1 MVLSDE
7 RGSTEGTFDANC
19 QRLGFSRHL
28 VSGQTPTSSAAV
40 ELILTRLRE
49 SGEFPAM
56 SRTVGAIS
64 ELTASTD
71 TSTNALA
78 NAVLQDY
85 GLAQKLLRLVNTA
98 NYAQHGQV
106 TTVSRAVLLMGFDR
120 VRAVASGLMLFE
132 HLKAQ
137 ARTPA
142 LLDALNMS
150 FYSAAFS
157 RSAADTTRFVDKEE
171 AFISALFHNLGR
183 TLAAL
188 YLPAEVAAIKAED
201 EGNQLAATL
210 RTLGMSYT
218 SIGVAVARALNLPE
232 RLLQSMTRMQGSQA
246 HASMTNEEK
255 LGCLSTLSNGIA
267 DILGTGTDPRAKR
280 KAIERLVQSYGPHFA
295 ALDGSV
301 VDRLIIGA
309 EQELQEHAQTFSLD
323 LEDSAFAQGLR
334 EWKAEALLGLPSQ
347 IASES
352 PASGLVIMDHAVTA
366 AELPEVVLTQGL
378 HDITSLLVTECTL
391 DDVLRVI
398 LETIY
403 RALGVVRTRA
413 FFLLKDPVAPKARFR
428 FGMGQS
434 PADVRTWA
442 EVPLR
447 GAQDLFGLAMT
458 QARDLVLKDL
468 TAPSLQPLLPD
479 WYRPTMAGRRYAVI
493 LPLVVNQ
500 KSVGLFYIDGDEAGA
515 RLLSPPVLNN
525 LKVLRTQAVL
535 AIHQSSLRS
544 AARKR

>member
-1 MVLSDE
+1 M
-7 RGSTEGTFDANC
+7 
-19 QRLGFSRHL
+19 
-28 VSGQTPTSSAAV
+28 SGQAPTSSAAV
-40 ELILTRLRE
+40 ELILGRLRE

-56 SRTVGAIS
+56 SKTVGAIS

-71 TSTNALA
+71 TSTSALA

-98 NYAQHGQV
+98 SYAQHGQV

-137 ARTPA
+137 VRTPA
-142 LLDALNMS
+142 LFDALHMS
-150 FYSAAFS
+150 FYSAAFG
-157 RSAADTTRFVDKEE
+157 RLAAEQTRFVDKEE

-188 YLPAEVAAIKAED
+188 YLPAEVAAIKAQD
-201 EGNQLAATL
+201 EGHQLAATL
-210 RTLGMSYT
+210 RILGMSYT

-232 RLLQSMTRMQGSQA
+232 SLLQSMTRVQGSQA
-246 HASMTNEEK
+246 HASMTNEER

-267 DILGTGTDPRAKR
+267 DILATGTDPRAKR
-280 KAIERLVQSYGPHFA
+280 KSIDRLVRSYDPHFA
-295 ALDGSV
+295 ALDAGV
-301 VDRLIIGA
+301 LDRLIATA
-309 EQELQEHAQTFSLD
+309 ERELHEHARTFSLD
-323 LEDSAFAQGLR
+323 LDSSAFAQGLR
-334 EWKAEALLGLPSQ
+334 EWKTDAHLDLPAQ
-347 IASES
+347 IAIES
-352 PASGLVIMDHAVTA
+352 PSNGLVTPDDGVTA
-366 AELPEVVLTQGL
+366 ADMPQMVLMQGMHEV
-378 HDITSLLVTECTL
+378 TSLLVTDHTL

-403 RALGVVRTRA
+403 RAMGVVRTRA
-413 FFLLKDPVAPKARFR
+413 FFLLKDPAAPKARFR

-447 GAQDLFGLAMT
+447 GAQDLFGLAVN

-468 TAPSLQPLLPD
+468 MAPSLEPLLPD
-479 WYRPTMAGRRYAVI
+479 WYRPSMAGRRYAVL

-500 KSVGLFYIDGDEAGA
+500 KGVGLFYLDGDAAGA
-515 RLLSPPVLNN
+515 RLLSPPVLNG
-525 LKVLRTQAVL
+525 LKLLRSQAAL
-535 AIHQSSLRS
+535 AIHQSTLRS
-544 AARKR
+544 SRKR